1 MPTYIMLCRYTKQGI
16 EKIKEGPPR
25 LDERKKAFAAMGAK
39 VAAMYLVMGRY
50 DTIVVVEAPDDET
63 MTKLVLD
70 TASKGAVRTETL
82 RAYPEAEF
90 RKIVSALP

>member
-1 MPTYIMLCRYTKQGI
+1 
-16 EKIKEGPPR
+16 
-25 LDERKKAFAAMGAK
+25 
-39 VAAMYLVMGRY
+39 MGRY